1 MTGLITLIAE
11 DQHFQVPRDVLTRS
25 SLYFHAAF
33 ESGMAE
39 SKTKQFSFPNFT
51 AHQLAM
57 VVHFSRYE
65 YTIWGDALD
74 MQNNNSDYCS
84 NCPEKFKILEALDL
98 TDAADYFQ
106 MPKLIQMCVQRLSYI
121 MDNLFQPK
129 SIHLHESHGCDI
141 FSTILKELVKVS
153 HCGNASVNKL
163 FSEYTSKYP
172 HFLLRPCLS
181 ESNLQLDL
189 INLVVNYLSKNIVC
203 IPNEDVVLD
212 IVLGW
217 LQTLKSTEFY
227 NENIVH
233 SFLHCIRPGLLSVQ
247 GQSKLLEYWHKYHA
261 EFKWY
266 GKLTYDDMK
275 TFFKSIPHGGMF
287 SKPSSPLS
295 QIQLSLLKPR
305 AESLCLLGLAPNS
318 SNNLEFWIFNLH
330 NGTYHNCPLP
340 AHCLR
345 ELDLDSS
352 GLGDIDRRI
361 YFCPLTYGPSTYQ
374 NSLFVVCFD
383 PNSGALNGFAWCLA
397 TCRAKSIP
405 RLFLSPSN
413 NRNNSLS
420 FFSFRSR
427 RIGLTTLSSG
437 LYMYYVLSLQE
448 VAWLCAFR
456 FDLNT
461 WEWYEMEPYCLSK
474 SQNGILLFTPIEQLS
489 PVAPDGWLYANIET
503 VSSSNN
509 SRHPRHGLHQTS
521 SLRSQLFR
529 FRPQPDKKLLVVE
542 YLPNPPFLIRMYRLF
557 AITCSSNG
565 DCCDKTY
572 LFPMGTC
579 SRDLAATHY
588 CFDTS
593 SCQWLRWS
601 PVQTPPSSNN
611 ELEAVNRPPLE
622 NTGLVFNLCPKILGF
637 RGLVC
642 ATHLLNESVGENDSL
657 LLKSSPY
664 PSASSYITNSASFDE
679 SPSLSRSSSAKDD
692 DGDDDDEMKNAEIV
706 SSVNENRLT
715 TMLVLAG
722 RPDQNKQVSCGI
734 WFHHPK
740 QYFNHN
746 NNNNNGNN
754 TD

>member
-1 MTGLITLIAE
+1 M
-11 DQHFQVPRDVLTRS
+11 
-25 SLYFHAAF
+25 YFHAAF

-74 MQNNNSDYCS
+74 MQNDNSDYCS

-153 HCGNASVNKL
+153 HCGNACVNKL
-163 FSEYTSKYP
+163 FSGYTCKYP

-189 INLVVNYLSKNIVC
+189 INLVVNYLSKNIIC
-203 IPNEDVVLD
+203 IPDEDVVLD

-233 SFLHCIRPGLLSVQ
+233 SFLHCIRPGLLS
-247 GQSKLLEYWHKYHA
+247 
-261 EFKWY
+261 
-266 GKLTYDDMK
+266 
-275 TFFKSIPHGGMF
+275 
-287 SKPSSPLS
+287 
-295 QIQLSLLKPR
+295 LSLLKPR

-345 ELDLDSS
+345 ESDLDSY
-352 GLGDIDRRI
+352 GFGDIDRRI
-361 YFCPLTYGPSTYQ
+361 YFCPLTYGPSFYQ

-383 PNSGALNGFAWCLA
+383 PDSGALNGFAWCLA

-405 RLFLSPSN
+405 RLFLYPSN

-420 FFSFRSR
+420 FFSFLSR
-427 RIGLTTLSSG
+427 CIGLTTLSSG

-448 VAWLCAFR
+448 VAWLYAFR
-456 FDLNT
+456 FDLST
-461 WEWYEMEPYCLSK
+461 WEWYEMEPYCLSE
-474 SQNGILLFTPIEQLS
+474 SQNGISLFTPIEQLS

-509 SRHPRHGLHQTS
+509 SRH
-521 SLRSQLFR
+521 LRSQLFR
-529 FRPQPDKKLLVVE
+529 FRPQPDKKLLIGE
-542 YLPNPPFLIRMYRLF
+542 YLPNPPFPIRMYRLF

-565 DCCDKTY
+565 DCC
-572 LFPMGTC
+572 G
-579 SRDLAATHY
+579 
-588 CFDTS
+588 
-593 SCQWLRWS
+593 
-601 PVQTPPSSNN
+601 
-611 ELEAVNRPPLE
+611 EL
-622 NTGLVFNLCPKILGF
+622 
-637 RGLVC
+637 
-642 ATHLLNESVGENDSL
+642 
-657 LLKSSPY
+657 
-664 PSASSYITNSASFDE
+664 
-679 SPSLSRSSSAKDD
+679 
-692 DGDDDDEMKNAEIV
+692 
-706 SSVNENRLT
+706 
-715 TMLVLAG
+715 
-722 RPDQNKQVSCGI
+722 
-734 WFHHPK
+734 
-740 QYFNHN
+740 
-746 NNNNNGNN
+746 
-754 TD
+754 